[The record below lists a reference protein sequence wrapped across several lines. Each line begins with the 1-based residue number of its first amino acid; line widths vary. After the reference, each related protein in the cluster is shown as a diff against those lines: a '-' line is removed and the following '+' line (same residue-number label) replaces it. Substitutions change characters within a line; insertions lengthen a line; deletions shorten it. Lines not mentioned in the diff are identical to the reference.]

1 MPHPVPPSDSS
12 AANSLVV
19 TDPTGA
25 MHRVELSGDSPIVIG
40 RGAGCA
46 ILFDHEQVSRRHA
59 EITRSGPGD
68 WVIRDLGSRNGV
80 LCGGRPLPR
89 PTPMRP
95 GVAFSLGPYTVAL
108 EGRPS
113 AATPPPAAAEPE
125 YHTIAAVDDRKTST
139 IQPIT
144 HAPRHF
150 DPAILSKL
158 HQLDQWLMDLP
169 DADQRYRRLCEFVIH
184 ANPGAQYCAV
194 ILADAEGDSPGQVR
208 VLQSIARDA
217 MVSPYVSRTLL
228 DQVLTSGEPTLLSNT
243 PERDDGL
250 MLSIAPEQ
258 VLLSAIACP
267 LDETGGGPVF
277 YATFHTREVDPSWL
291 DLMVLIADQYRH
303 AEAMLRVI
311 ENANERAALDRDLA
325 RAREIQ
331 NGLLPKPW
339 ESGALDIAFGFR
351 PCLTVGGDYLD
362 VVPMPDGRVLLA
374 IADVTGKGLQAA
386 LIASS
391 IHTMVHAVVQTG
403 GGLPDILR
411 QLNQYLIHYAPAGS
425 FATMI
430 LVAVDPAEG
439 KAEVLNAGHPPIV
452 CIDPERQ
459 PSALE
464 HATGFLPLGID
475 EQDYESSFAEVQPG
489 HAWFF
494 YTDGL
499 SELPL
504 PGGDGMLGIEGV
516 TRVTGELAQGDAQGT
531 IDQWMA
537 HLATENA
544 GQGQADDQ
552 TLICLRRPG

>member
-1 MPHPVPPSDSS
+1 MPHPVPPSESS
-12 AANSLVV
+12 AASSLVV

-80 LCGGRPLPR
+80 LCGGRPLPG